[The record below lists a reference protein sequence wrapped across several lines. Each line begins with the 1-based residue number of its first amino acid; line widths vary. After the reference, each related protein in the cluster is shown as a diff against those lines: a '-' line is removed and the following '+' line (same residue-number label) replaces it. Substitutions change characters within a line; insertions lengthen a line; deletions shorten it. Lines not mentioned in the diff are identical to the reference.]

1 VKRHRKQIV
10 FLVLLAAMA
19 ALFVWLQQTDW
30 LTFENL
36 KAQREFLKNLVDAHY
51 VPAALGF
58 VILFFSSAFFFPGAL
73 VLTLAGGF
81 LFGTVPGALY
91 VNIGAT
97 TGATTAFLL
106 ARHLIGRWIQRKYER
121 QLTAFNEEIAR
132 HGSSY
137 LIVMRILPLFPFF
150 VVNYL
155 AGLTEISLKRFIWTT
170 SLGMFP
176 GSFIYAFAGRQ
187 LATIESPE
195 EILSPQMVLLFVLL
209 VVLALSP
216 VIVHHLERIRHR

>member
-1 VKRHRKQIV
+1 MKKHRKQIV

-58 VILFFSSAFFFPGAL
+58 VLLFFSSAFFFPGAL

>member
-1 VKRHRKQIV
+1 VKKHRKQIV

-58 VILFFSSAFFFPGAL
+58 VLLFFSSAFFFPGAL